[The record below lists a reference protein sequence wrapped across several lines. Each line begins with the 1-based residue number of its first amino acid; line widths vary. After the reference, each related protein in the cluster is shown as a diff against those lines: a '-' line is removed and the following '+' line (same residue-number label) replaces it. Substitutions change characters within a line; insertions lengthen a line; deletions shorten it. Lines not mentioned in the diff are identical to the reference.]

1 MTALGFKRR
10 FVNPILEG
18 TKGGTIRAD
27 RKDGRLP
34 PIGGELQLYT
44 AMRTTY
50 CALILRSPCIAVAPI
65 ALHFKDRTRVVSQG
79 RTWRGAKA
87 LDNFARFDGFGD
99 FADMAAFWRET
110 HNRREFFGNWIRWV
124 VPASRVT
131 MGATVAAAPDAE
143 ARAA

>member
-18 TKGGTIRAD
+18 AKGGTIRAD

-44 AMRTTY
+44 AMRTVH
-50 CALILRSPCIAVAPI
+50 CALIMRTPCIGVLAI
-65 ALHFKDRTRVVSQG
+65 KLHFVGRTRIVAGGKV
-79 RTWRGAKA
+79 WRGAKA
-87 LDNFARFDGFGD
+87 LDSFARFDGFGD

-110 HNRREFFGNWIRWV
+110 HDKKEFAGNWIKWLR
-124 VPASRVT
+124 PASRVT
-131 MGATVAAAPDAE
+131 MGATVTATEAQAA
-143 ARAA
+143 